1 MLPSFIIIEDGR
13 QYRYSFWLT
22 SDKEKKLFA
31 VFFLFFLKHFFSLN
45 SISYLRFLWKSF
57 EVWTLLYINTFLL
70 TRCLLHNSDGSWAW
84 MWFPTNCEKHEI
96 WEWQK
101 SPFVVILSEKLIN
114 FSASLRE
121 IIEIV
126 WIGREWQFTTY
137 KWSKTWLLEILTIA
151 FELREILTIAFER
164 VFIVNVNSLIHN

>member
-1 MLPSFIIIEDGR
+1 
-13 QYRYSFWLT
+13 
-22 SDKEKKLFA
+22 
-31 VFFLFFLKHFFSLN
+31 
-45 SISYLRFLWKSF
+45 
-57 EVWTLLYINTFLL
+57 
-70 TRCLLHNSDGSWAW
+70 

-101 SPFVVILSEKLIN
+101 SPFVVILSEKLID

-164 VFIVNVNSLIHN
+164 VFIVNVNSLTHN